1 MNDMES
7 FMGDLSACETMIMKV
22 IWDAKEDIA
31 LQDLIRE
38 LADRYKKNYARTT
51 VVTFVHKIVDKG
63 FATTYRKGKAAY
75 IHPEK
80 SLAAYRDELLQQQL
94 EFWFDGKPSAFL
106 SAWCEKNK
114 FNFEQCKNSMQII
127 VDGNMLP
134 FTDKN
139 LDIKAVI
146 KADSKFPCVM
156 AASIL
161 AKVQRDKIMIDYDKL
176 YPEYGYAKHKGYP
189 TLAHK
194 EICRRLGPSPIQR
207 LSFKY

>member
-1 MNDMES
+1 MES

-80 SLAAYRDELLQQQL
+80 SLAAYRDELL
-94 EFWFDGKPSAFL
+94 PSAFL

-114 FNFEQCKNSMQII
+114 LSREEADRIREII
-127 VDGNMLP
+127 
-134 FTDKN
+134 
-139 LDIKAVI
+139 
-146 KADSKFPCVM
+146 
-156 AASIL
+156 
-161 AKVQRDKIMIDYDKL
+161 
-176 YPEYGYAKHKGYP
+176 E
-189 TLAHK
+189 K
-194 EICRRLGPSPIQR
+194 E
-207 LSFKY
+207 

>member
-1 MNDMES
+1 MES

-114 FNFEQCKNSMQII
+114 LSREEADRIREII
-127 VDGNMLP
+127 E
-134 FTDKN
+134 K
-139 LDIKAVI
+139 
-146 KADSKFPCVM
+146 
-156 AASIL
+156 
-161 AKVQRDKIMIDYDKL
+161 
-176 YPEYGYAKHKGYP
+176 EYSWYKGVSSYY
-189 TLAHK
+189 K
-194 EICRRLGPSPIQR
+194 RNEIGC
-207 LSFKY
+207 SFSFFSFLTENQKSSCFFWKDHV

>member
-1 MNDMES
+1 MES

-80 SLAAYRDELLQQQL
+80 SLAAYRDELLQQRWSFGLTENHPHFCLPGVKKINCPARKQT
-94 EFWFDGKPSAFL
+94 GS
-106 SAWCEKNK
+106 EK
-114 FNFEQCKNSMQII
+114 
-127 VDGNMLP
+127 
-134 FTDKN
+134 
-139 LDIKAVI
+139 
-146 KADSKFPCVM
+146 
-156 AASIL
+156 
-161 AKVQRDKIMIDYDKL
+161 
-176 YPEYGYAKHKGYP
+176 
-189 TLAHK
+189 
-194 EICRRLGPSPIQR
+194 
-207 LSFKY
+207 

>member
-1 MNDMES
+1 MES

-80 SLAAYRDELLQQQL
+80 VWQPIGMSCYNSSWSFGLTENHPHFCLPGVKKINCPARKQT
-94 EFWFDGKPSAFL
+94 GS
-106 SAWCEKNK
+106 EK
-114 FNFEQCKNSMQII
+114 
-127 VDGNMLP
+127 
-134 FTDKN
+134 
-139 LDIKAVI
+139 
-146 KADSKFPCVM
+146 
-156 AASIL
+156 
-161 AKVQRDKIMIDYDKL
+161 
-176 YPEYGYAKHKGYP
+176 
-189 TLAHK
+189 
-194 EICRRLGPSPIQR
+194 
-207 LSFKY
+207 

>member
-1 MNDMES
+1 MES

-80 SLAAYRDELLQQQL
+80 SLAGIGMSCYTHNWALAPGRCCGICTPP
-94 EFWFDGKPSAFL
+94 WRSPAPMR
-106 SAWCEKNK
+106 AA
-114 FNFEQCKNSMQII
+114 
-127 VDGNMLP
+127 P
-134 FTDKN
+134 
-139 LDIKAVI
+139 A
-146 KADSKFPCVM
+146 PCSHRSCRGSPQTGCP
-156 AASIL
+156 ARSRSWQSGRAQSCF
-161 AKVQRDKIMIDYDKL
+161 
-176 YPEYGYAKHKGYP
+176 
-189 TLAHK
+189 
-194 EICRRLGPSPIQR
+194 CRRGWSGRPVPENAPSCRCTSGARPDNPCTR
-207 LSFKY
+207 CRNRHPGCRWGRR

>member
-1 MNDMES
+1 MES

-80 SLAAYRDELLQQQL
+80 IDQTFS
-94 EFWFDGKPSAFL
+94 S
-106 SAWCEKNK
+106 SNSVS
-114 FNFEQCKNSMQII
+114 FEINSSMIPRIDFII
-127 VDGNMLP
+127 
-134 FTDKN
+134 T
-139 LDIKAVI
+139 
-146 KADSKFPCVM
+146 
-156 AASIL
+156 
-161 AKVQRDKIMIDYDKL
+161 
-176 YPEYGYAKHKGYP
+176 
-189 TLAHK
+189 
-194 EICRRLGPSPIQR
+194 IQ
-207 LSFKY
+207 

>member
-1 MNDMES
+1 MTVHFSVCVLRYISDVS
-7 FMGDLSACETMIMKV
+7 PHCQA
-22 IWDAKEDIA
+22 
-31 LQDLIRE
+31 IRE

-114 FNFEQCKNSMQII
+114 LSREEADRIREII
-127 VDGNMLP
+127 
-134 FTDKN
+134 
-139 LDIKAVI
+139 
-146 KADSKFPCVM
+146 
-156 AASIL
+156 
-161 AKVQRDKIMIDYDKL
+161 
-176 YPEYGYAKHKGYP
+176 E
-189 TLAHK
+189 K
-194 EICRRLGPSPIQR
+194 E
-207 LSFKY
+207 

>member
-1 MNDMES
+1 MES

-114 FNFEQCKNSMQII
+114 LSREEADRIREII
-127 VDGNMLP
+127 E
-134 FTDKN
+134 KE
-139 LDIKAVI
+139 K
-146 KADSKFPCVM
+146 SW
-156 AASIL
+156 
-161 AKVQRDKIMIDYDKL
+161 Y
-176 YPEYGYAKHKGYP
+176 KGVSSYY
-189 TLAHK
+189 K
-194 EICRRLGPSPIQR
+194 RNEIGC
-207 LSFKY
+207 SFLFFSFLTENQKSSCFFGKDNV

>member
-1 MNDMES
+1 
-7 FMGDLSACETMIMKV
+7 
-22 IWDAKEDIA
+22 
-31 LQDLIRE
+31 
-38 LADRYKKNYARTT
+38 
-51 VVTFVHKIVDKG
+51 
-63 FATTYRKGKAAY
+63 
-75 IHPEK
+75 
-80 SLAAYRDELLQQQL
+80 
-94 EFWFDGKPSAFL
+94 
-106 SAWCEKNK
+106 
-114 FNFEQCKNSMQII
+114 MQII

>member
-1 MNDMES
+1 MES

-114 FNFEQCKNSMQII
+114 LSREE
-127 VDGNMLP
+127 
-134 FTDKN
+134 
-139 LDIKAVI
+139 
-146 KADSKFPCVM
+146 ADR
-156 AASIL
+156 I
-161 AKVQRDKIMIDYDKL
+161 RETI
-176 YPEYGYAKHKGYP
+176 E
-189 TLAHK
+189 K
-194 EICRRLGPSPIQR
+194 E
-207 LSFKY
+207 

>member
-1 MNDMES
+1 MES

-114 FNFEQCKNSMQII
+114 LSREEADRTMYNINCCGMIAVKREVAAYVAGFPWSECQVRKLTTSHCTN
-127 VDGNMLP
+127 NM
-134 FTDKN
+134 
-139 LDIKAVI
+139 VY
-146 KADSKFPCVM
+146 
-156 AASIL
+156 
-161 AKVQRDKIMIDYDKL
+161 QR
-176 YPEYGYAKHKGYP
+176 
-189 TLAHK
+189 
-194 EICRRLGPSPIQR
+194 
-207 LSFKY
+207 

>member
-1 MNDMES
+1 MES

-80 SLAAYRDELLQQQL
+80 SLADFSGYITAT
-94 EFWFDGKPSAFL
+94 P
-106 SAWCEKNK
+106 
-114 FNFEQCKNSMQII
+114 
-127 VDGNMLP
+127 
-134 FTDKN
+134 
-139 LDIKAVI
+139 
-146 KADSKFPCVM
+146 
-156 AASIL
+156 
-161 AKVQRDKIMIDYDKL
+161 VQRNRKPDACSYLLGVHFIFSQQSTYSKKIFIYCSFQL
-176 YPEYGYAKHKGYP
+176 SHLCHTHYFISRTIRHPEPRTRTCGNRSSKGIPPDHRSSGDHEY
-189 TLAHK
+189 
-194 EICRRLGPSPIQR
+194 
-207 LSFKY
+207 